1 MDWAVLIQALAT
13 LGAGGLLGTLVK
25 QWLDRDK
32 THAEASKIWSDVY
45 GETISDIRAELNA
58 AKEELRAA
66 TATAKEAASEA
77 QEATRAAQ
85 SAADDLRFV
94 VSILGPILREL
105 SEFGRDVSRE
115 REMLRARGIDV

>member
-1 MDWAVLIQALAT
+1 MDWAVIIQALAT

-25 QWLDRDK
+25 QFLDRDK

-45 GETISDIRAELNA
+45 GETIADIRSELNA
-58 AKEELRAA
+58 AKDELRAA
-66 TATAKEAASEA
+66 TASARQAAAEA
-77 QEATRAAQ
+77 QQATRAAQ
-85 SAADDLRFV
+85 NATDDLRFV
-94 VSILGPILREL
+94 VSILGPILLEL